1 MYLAED
7 RILCWELVAKRDAKW
22 VLKYVKEATGET
34 DVPEDVSEFIS
45 QRRRWLNG
53 AMFAAIYAQLHF
65 YQIWKTK
72 HSVVRKFFLHVEFLY
87 QFIQMLFSWFS
98 IANFV
103 LTFYYL
109 AGSMNLVIKHGEA
122 LFIFF

>member
-1 MYLAED
+1 M
-7 RILCWELVAKRDAKW
+7 VAKRDAKW

-87 QFIQMLFSWFS
+87 QFIQMLFPGFLLQ
-98 IANFV
+98 I
-103 LTFYYL
+103 
-109 AGSMNLVIKHGEA
+109 
-122 LFIFF
+122 LFLPFII

>member
-1 MYLAED
+1 MKLQEGRDHDVFTANMYLAED

-72 HSVVRKFFLHVEFLY
+72 HSVCT
-87 QFIQMLFSWFS
+87 Q
-98 IANFV
+98 V
-103 LTFYYL
+103 L
-109 AGSMNLVIKHGEA
+109 SSC
-122 LFIFF
+122 